1 MSMPRLHAIF
11 ARVVFAEDLADLT
24 GKVLVGFRLG
34 LVALLQLWP
43 LAAPGLFLWST
54 HCDFRIGLTA
64 P

>member
-24 GKVLVGFRLG
+24 GKVLVAFRLG
-34 LVALLQLWP
+34 LVALLQLWAV
-43 LAAPGLFLWST
+43 AAPGLFLCSM
-54 HCDFRIGLTA
+54 HYDFRIGLTA